1 MLKGKAGHITGDL
14 SDLNKIKLA
23 DDEDLSGGSD
33 IFNMNESFKDDE
45 KGERLNSYKMEE
57 KQAMSSPLRSSEM
70 KSLESSGKSL
80 LNEITGDLKSLGSE
94 ESGHHDF
101 WMKKPFFRKHMG
113 LS

>member
-1 MLKGKAGHITGDL
+1 M
-14 SDLNKIKLA
+14 
-23 DDEDLSGGSD
+23 SGGTD
-33 IFNMNESFKDDE
+33 IFAMNESFKDGD

-57 KQAMSSPLRSSEM
+57 KAAMKSPLRSSEM

-94 ESGHHDF
+94 GSGKHDF
-101 WMKKPFFRKHMG
+101 WMKKAFFRKHMG